1 MKEVIHMTK
10 KYWLRVWIEAAAV
23 MALPAFV
30 LIILTIFGVALN
42 LGGDEIYA
50 SMMAR
55 TFATQFVAAP
65 IAYLLQIMC
74 DEKAE
79 EATE

>member
-1 MKEVIHMTK
+1 MTK

>member
-1 MKEVIHMTK
+1 MTK
-10 KYWLRVWIEAAAV
+10 RYWVRVWIEAAAV

-30 LIILTIFGVALN
+30 LIILTIIAVALN
-42 LGGDEIYA
+42 LGEDEIYA

-55 TFATQFVAAP
+55 AFATQFVAAP
-65 IAYLLQIMC
+65 IAYFLQVTC
-74 DEKAE
+74 DDKAE